1 MAKKIKRA
9 KSSVPKGISGDRALS
24 VIRIPALEVHFP
36 ELPTG
41 TSGKARKSKRSV
53 KKATLRK
60 VQKGPKTRADKKI
73 KKPRQGGS
81 RDA

>member
-9 KSSVPKGISGDRALS
+9 KGSVAKGLSGDRALS
-24 VIRIPALEVHFP
+24 VIRVPALEVHFP

-41 TSGKARKSKRSV
+41 TSGKARKAKRSV

-60 VQKGPKTRADKKI
+60 VQKNPKTKKI

-81 RDA
+81 RNA